1 MNPLKP
7 GIQLLIK
14 RTRAPIVPVGIAGA
28 FDAFP
33 RSRKIPRFS
42 PLFMPAGRGTMAVSV
57 GPPLDARH
65 YLELPRDKLL
75 VELQQAIQAMKDRAE
90 RLRRK

>member
-1 MNPLKP
+1 
-7 GIQLLIK
+7 
-14 RTRAPIVPVGIAGA
+14 
-28 FDAFP
+28 
-33 RSRKIPRFS
+33 
-42 PLFMPAGRGTMAVSV
+42 MAVSV

-65 YLELPRDKLL
+65 YLALPRDKVL